1 MTGAAVWKKE
11 QRARL
16 RALKANLPE
25 DFTREADRRIAEAIE
40 QALPSIATGSF
51 SFYWPMPGEPDLRDA
66 AARWVAAGAAASLPE
81 TVKGQPLT
89 FRPWTPGCAM
99 RAGVW
104 NIPVPDTSAEAHPAI
119 LIIPCLGFDAHG
131 YRLGNGGGFYD
142 RTLAHLAPRPLAV
155 GVAYGLSALPS
166 IQPERYD
173 IPMDLTV
180 TEKGAVWHRQKTGA

>member
-1 MTGAAVWKKE
+1 MSAAAWKKE

-16 RALKANLPE
+16 RALKANLTE
-25 DFTREADRRIAEAIE
+25 DFTQEAGRRIADAIE
-40 QALPSIATGSF
+40 EALPSIAAGSF

-66 AARWVAAGAAASLPE
+66 AAGWVAAGAAASLPE

-104 NIPVPDTSAEAHPAI
+104 NIPVPDTAEEAHPSI
-119 LIIPCLGFDAHG
+119 LLIPCLGYDAHG

-142 RTLAHLAPRPLAV
+142 RTLAHLSPRPLAV
-155 GVAYGLSALPS
+155 GVAYGLSALSS
-166 IQPERYD
+166 IHPEGYD
-173 IPMDLTV
+173 IPMDLIV
-180 TEKGAVWHRQKTGA
+180 TEKGAVWHRQKTGV